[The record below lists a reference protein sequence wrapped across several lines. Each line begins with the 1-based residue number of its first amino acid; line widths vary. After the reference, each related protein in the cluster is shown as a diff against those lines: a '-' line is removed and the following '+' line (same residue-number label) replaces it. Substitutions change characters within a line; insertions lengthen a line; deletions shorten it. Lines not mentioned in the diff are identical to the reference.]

1 MSQAT
6 DTGFRG
12 KGEGFTLIELLVTL
26 MLMTITVAL
35 VAPNLFNTLAGIE
48 QKSVV
53 KEVAQDVSWL
63 RNQAF
68 LQEHRLEVTL
78 EEAGITAHRLLPGG
92 EKIPEPYF
100 QKAYPLLSFPEQTFR
115 ISANGNA
122 DMAQIQLELDGV
134 PRVIEVGS
142 W

>member
-1 MSQAT
+1 MS
-6 DTGFRG
+6 RG
-12 KGEGFTLIELLVTL
+12 NHSGAEGFTLIELLVTL

-35 VAPNLFNTLAGIE
+35 VAPGLFNTLAGIE

-68 LQEHRLEVTL
+68 LHEYPLEVL
-78 EEAGITAHRLLPGG
+78 LDDSRITAFRLRSDGARS
-92 EKIPEPYF
+92 PEPYF
-100 QKAYPLLSFPEQTFR
+100 EKTYPLVAFPEQNFR
-115 ISANGNA
+115 VSANGVA
-122 DMAQIQLELDGV
+122 DVSRVQMDLDGQQ
-134 PRVIEVGS
+134 RVIEVDT